1 MPLWNKD
8 SASTYCSLGNYQAAL
23 IQKQEILYYYESTE
37 NLKEKKTALL
47 YGATTLFS
55 FRLISISFYIT
66 V

>member
-37 NLKEKKTALL
+37 NLKEKKNSPTLWCHHPLL
-47 YGATTLFS
+47 
-55 FRLISISFYIT
+55 I
-66 V
+66 